1 MSVDPGHGLG
11 GLGGLLAA
19 SWGEPPLAVQEGRAR
34 MELESCLG
42 SALVGGWQGLEFFE
56 NEGLEE
62 VVVGV

>member
-42 SALVGGWQGLEFFE
+42 SALVGGGRVWNFLKMKG
-56 NEGLEE
+56 
-62 VVVGV
+62 